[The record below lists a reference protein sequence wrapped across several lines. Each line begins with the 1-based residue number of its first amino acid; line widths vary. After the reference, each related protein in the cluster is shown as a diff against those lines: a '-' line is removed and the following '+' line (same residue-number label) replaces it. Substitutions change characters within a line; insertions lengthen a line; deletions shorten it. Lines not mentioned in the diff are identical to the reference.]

1 MPQDEQYNTYS
12 FLLNR
17 TARRVK
23 QYAQKRFKDFY
34 FGITVDQWTVLKA
47 LYESPDMNQSELAK
61 STFKDTP
68 TLTRILDLLVDKGL
82 VERAMDTKDRRRFQ
96 VLLTKEGNQKVEE
109 MKPKVAEIR
118 KKAWE
123 NLSTRDFDHFK
134 EILETIYKNLEV

>member
-1 MPQDEQYNTYS
+1 MEKEVYNTYS

-23 QYAQKRFKDFY
+23 QFAQKKFKEYD

-47 LYESPDMNQSELAK
+47 LSENEHLSQKDLATL
-61 STFKDTP
+61 TFKDTP

-82 VERAMDTKDRRRFQ
+82 AQREMNPKDRRKF
-96 VLLTKEGNQKVEE
+96 VVSLTESGKEKVNE
-109 MKPKVAEIR
+109 MHPKVAQIR

-123 NLSTRDFDHFK
+123 NLTPKDFEHFK
-134 EILETIYKNLEV
+134 MVLETIYQNLS